1 MRFRLCCYFI
11 KQALNN
17 VISNRVVH
25 VICLGTMVISMLMLA
40 AFLLLFVNLNS
51 WLQEWGSSL
60 SVSVYLQDGISEK
73 RMDRIA
79 SDIKDLPAI
88 EIKRFVSKD
97 AALKDLKR
105 FLGTQAGLIEGLSN
119 NPLPASFELVYKDEE
134 GQYSDLQ
141 EIKGELEKIEGVD
154 EVQYSRE
161 RLEQFKGL
169 SGIFRTFG
177 LVVGVLFCTG
187 VLFIVTN
194 TIKLTIYS
202 RRNEIEILKLVGAT
216 DWFIKIPFLLEG
228 VILGIL
234 SGVLALLIFFFAYS
248 LLCAQKLHVFTLAV
262 LEFTFLPQEYI
273 FLIFFLSMALG
284 LFGSFIATGRF
295 ISISRFFDL

>member
-11 KQALNN
+11 KQALIN

-51 WLQEWGSSL
+51 WLQGWGHSL
-60 SVSVYLQDGISEK
+60 SVSVYLQDGISK
-73 RMDRIA
+73 NTTNRIA
-79 SDIKDLPAI
+79 SAIKDLPAV

-97 AALKDLKR
+97 SALKDLKR
-105 FLGTQAGLIEGLSN
+105 FLGAQAGLIEGLSN
-119 NPLPASFELVYKDEE
+119 NPLPASFELVFKDVE
-134 GQYSDLQ
+134 GQHSDLQ

-154 EVQYSRE
+154 EVQYSKE
-161 RLEQFKGL
+161 RLKQFEGL
-169 SGIFRTFG
+169 SSIIRTFG
-177 LVVGVLFCTG
+177 LVVGGLLCTG

-202 RRNEIEILKLVGAT
+202 RRHEIEILKLVGAT
-216 DWFIKIPFLLEG
+216 DWFVKIPFLLEG
-228 VILGIL
+228 AIQGIS
-234 SGVLALLIFFFAYS
+234 SGALALLILFFAYS
-248 LLCAQKLHVFTLAV
+248 LLCAEKLHLFTLAV

-273 FLIFFLSMALG
+273 FLIFFLSVALG
-284 LFGSFIATGRF
+284 LLGSFIATGRF